1 MKISLMNNRT
11 ISWITPSYFLDV
23 DLPIVN
29 ELCKQYTIY
38 WIVLLGNNGNSDD
51 EAFINAKINKCDKL
65 CVTYYH
71 YKTRWYTLGRISE
84 INKVIDLA
92 KSVSPDLYYLSE
104 SFLPYGTILY
114 RRKLPID
121 KCVVACHNV
130 TTPKGARHEM
140 LARWYTNRWLNTFTN
155 IQTFSECQRKVLLSK
170 YRNKNVLTAHLAIK
184 DYGEPT
190 KLVDKTELPY
200 IRFLVFGNIVHYK
213 RIDLLLNAVNILYDR
228 GIKNFRVRIAGYCR
242 QWNDEYA
249 GLVKHP
255 ELFELMIKRI
265 PNEDVA
271 NLFVDSHY
279 FVMPYQDI
287 AQSGAMIVAFRYN
300 LPLILSDIPQFKEF
314 VDDGVNGF
322 TFHTKNVTSL
332 ADKMEWII
340 NSHQLMY
347 DKVCANQRKFV
358 DENFSLRAITKLY
371 REYFDKL

>member
-1 MKISLMNNRT
+1 MKISLMNNHT

-71 YKTRWYTLGRISE
+71 YKTRWYSLGRISE

-121 KCVVACHNV
+121 KCVVACQNV

-170 YRNKNVLTAHLAIK
+170 YRNKNVLTAHLAIMYSGK
-184 DYGEPT
+184 PT
-190 KLVDKTELPY
+190 
-200 IRFLVFGNIVHYK
+200 
-213 RIDLLLNAVNILYDR
+213 
-228 GIKNFRVRIAGYCR
+228 
-242 QWNDEYA
+242 
-249 GLVKHP
+249 
-255 ELFELMIKRI
+255 
-265 PNEDVA
+265 
-271 NLFVDSHY
+271 
-279 FVMPYQDI
+279 
-287 AQSGAMIVAFRYN
+287 
-300 LPLILSDIPQFKEF
+300 
-314 VDDGVNGF
+314 
-322 TFHTKNVTSL
+322 
-332 ADKMEWII
+332 
-340 NSHQLMY
+340 
-347 DKVCANQRKFV
+347 
-358 DENFSLRAITKLY
+358 
-371 REYFDKL
+371 